1 MKITITFIGLMLFVS
16 CQLIAQS
23 FDISGQL
30 RPRAEFRQGY
40 KSLISEEADPAFSIS
55 QRTRLNLNYGNKRL
69 KTAITLQDVRV
80 WGDVVTGNKSDL
92 NGSMLYQAWGEYFL
106 TEKFSLKAGRQPI
119 VYEDQRLFG
128 SSDWNQQARSHDA
141 FLLKYHPA
149 KTNTIH
155 LGFAYN
161 QSSDKDTGTY
171 YSLTA
176 NYKSM
181 QYLYVH
187 VENPGKLVAGFYLVN
202 AGMPAA
208 VSKDSVWSQETRYYQ
223 TMGPILQYNGKKLKA
238 GASFY
243 FQTGKNV
250 KNNEKS
256 AYFLGADLSYAIRTE
271 WQAGVGMQYL
281 SGNSQVTPDNKDHE
295 FSTLFGTGHKF
306 NGWMDYF
313 YAGSGHKGVGLLDIY
328 LPVTYKKDKFN
339 SELQLHYYRSAAEVK
354 DLNSPGNSMDPY
366 LGFEAGLM
374 CNWQISQELS
384 VSAGYSRMFGTETL
398 QAVKGGDKDATQQW
412 AWLMLN
418 FTPTFLKTEK

>member
-1 MKITITFIGLMLFVS
+1 MKNTITIICLTLSMAWQVN
-16 CQLIAQS
+16 AQN
-23 FDISGQL
+23 FDISGQI

-40 KSLISEEADPAFSIS
+40 KSLISEDADPAFSIS
-55 QRTRLNLNYGNKRL
+55 QRTRLNLNYSIKRL

-80 WGDVVTGNKSDL
+80 WGDVATGNKSDL

-141 FLLKYHPA
+141 FLLKYHPT
-149 KTNTIH
+149 KTNTIQ

-171 YSLTA
+171 YSLTS

-181 QYLYVH
+181 QYLYLH

-202 AGMPAA
+202 LGMPSS
-208 VSKDSVWSQETRYYQ
+208 VRVDSTWTQETRYSQ
-223 TMGPILQYNGKKLKA
+223 TMGPILQFNGKKLKA
-238 GASFY
+238 GASLY
-243 FQTGKNV
+243 IQTGKNT
-250 KNNEKS
+250 KDIEKS
-256 AYFLGADLSYAIRTE
+256 AYFFSGDISYALLQEWSLGAAF
-271 WQAGVGMQYL
+271 QYL
-281 SGNSQVTPDNKDHE
+281 SGNSQVDPDDKDHE

-328 LPVTYKKDKFN
+328 LPATFKKDKFS
-339 SELQLHYYRSAAEVK
+339 SELQLHYYRSAADVK
-354 DLNSPGNSMDPY
+354 DASSPGESIDPY
-366 LGFEAGLM
+366 LGFEAGWMMTYLF
-374 CNWQISQELS
+374 SPELS
-384 VSAGYSRMFGTETL
+384 ISGGYSRMFGTETL
-398 QAVKGGDKDATQQW
+398 EAIKGGDKDRTQQW
-412 AWLMLN
+412 AWVMIN
-418 FTPTFLKTEK
+418 FTPTFFKSEK